1 VPEATAAVL
10 ERLVALWGLAALTR
24 EAGDFL
30 EDGYLSGEQVGG
42 LGLEDRVAHG
52 TGVTWFTWWTAMG
65 VHAGCR
71 RSCHAAGATG
81 VQAIAGRWL
90 ATAECSAGGE
100 RACHC
105 DAL

>member
-42 LGLEDRVAHG
+42 LG
-52 TGVTWFTWWTAMG
+52 
-65 VHAGCR
+65 
-71 RSCHAAGATG
+71 
-81 VQAIAGRWL
+81 
-90 ATAECSAGGE
+90 AGGQG
-100 RACHC
+100 RAWYSCCVVHLV
-105 DAL
+105 DRHGSARRMP